1 MQSTFKVMEK
11 SNAIE
16 TLNDIK
22 EMMERSSKFKAIS
35 GLSLIIIG
43 VLASLAAAYIYFMLG
58 NYTIDTPAKMRVT
71 IIVAVS
77 LLAVCIVTVLLMAKF
92 KAKRHQLRFEFD
104 VTMKR
109 LLTNFFVPL
118 CAGGLFCIAL
128 IMQGHYGLTSSVMLI
143 FYGLALI
150 NSQQYTY
157 KIFRHLGYAEL
168 ILGLIDCFLVDYA
181 LLTWFIGFG
190 LLHIVFGIIFM
201 LKYERSCKS

>member
-1 MQSTFKVMEK
+1 MEK

-35 GLSLIIIG
+35 GLSIVIIG
-43 VLASLAAAYIYFMLG
+43 LLASLAAAYIYFVLG
-58 NYTIDTPAKMRVT
+58 DYTIDSPYKMRVT
-71 IIVAVS
+71 IIVAIC
-77 LLAVCIVTVLLMAKF
+77 LLVISFLTVMLMSWG
-92 KAKRHQLRFEFD
+92 KAKRHQLRFSLD
-104 VTMKR
+104 NTMRR
-109 LLTNFFVPL
+109 LLVSFLVPL

-128 IMQGHYGLTSSVMLI
+128 IMQQHYGLTSSVMLI

-157 KIFRHLGYAEL
+157 KILKYLGYAEL
-168 ILGLIDCFLVDYA
+168 ALGLIDCFLVDYA

-190 LLHIVFGIIFM
+190 VLHIIVGIIFI
-201 LKYERSCKS
+201 LKYERSPKS